1 MKLSWFNPALKF
13 CSAHASVLI
22 IFRKKRRKN
31 NTHPNHSLSWIAIFS
46 SEHRLKL
53 WTPVE
58 LSTLTSTCKE
68 ILRWN
73 NTPHSRLMDCSRTV
87 AKGWERNASKI
98 SSVCFCK
105 WNANE
110 QSFNETIGGKDW
122 KLKTP
127 KVQKKER
134 LLSTFL
140 IKHLS
145 KWGSWLVK
153 KTIQVSEK
161 RRNEG
166 IWVSEMHKGNH
177 KLW

>member
-1 MKLSWFNPALKF
+1 MWEQFTTCFSHSCVCVWSRVRVSNKKLAFSIKPQIPYLVTIRWNYLGSTPLSSFVQLMPLF
-13 CSAHASVLI
+13 WSFSG
-22 IFRKKRRKN
+22 RKEGK
-31 NTHPNHSLSWIAIFS
+31 TTPTPNHSLSWIAIFS

-110 QSFNETIGGKDW
+110 ESFNETIGGEG
-122 KLKTP
+122 LKT
-127 KVQKKER
+127 EN
-134 LLSTFL
+134 S
-140 IKHLS
+140 
-145 KWGSWLVK
+145 
-153 KTIQVSEK
+153 
-161 RRNEG
+161 
-166 IWVSEMHKGNH
+166 
-177 KLW
+177 